1 MQAIRNNL
9 PRRKFDGP
17 VAPVRRWFVLIA
29 LALAALAAILSPIT
43 AHAQVNLFVSVNGD
57 TVFTASPGSVFEY
70 TPAGMQ
76 ITFASGIKIG
86 RPRGLA
92 FDSRGNLFVGLGPL
106 TPSDIS
112 HGKLLKFNRLGQQSV
127 LGNAANHDGFE
138 GVVTDSAGNVFAL
151 ASSETF
157 PFPGTIYKFTPDG
170 TRTVFGDTPGQSF
183 GLAFDSA
190 GNLYASDSGDVTIY
204 KFTPGGARTIFVGP
218 SAFTFTQGPIGL
230 AFDSAGNL
238 FVSTEGN
245 PGNDAILKFT
255 SDGLSETTF
264 ATGLTQPRG
273 LAFDGSGNLYVAET
287 HADGDILEFIPAGG
301 TGTVFA
307 SGIARPEFLTFG
319 PAR

>member
-1 MQAIRNNL
+1 MQTIRYKSL
-9 PRRKFDGP
+9 GTKFDTR
-17 VAPVRRWFVLIA
+17 VAPVRRGSVLIA

-43 AHAQVNLFVSVNGD
+43 AHAQVNLFVSVNGAS
-57 TVFTASPGSVFEY
+57 VFTASPGSVFEY

-76 ITFASGIKIG
+76 ITFVSGIKIG

-92 FDSRGNLFVGLGPL
+92 FDSSGNLFVGLEPL
-106 TPSDIS
+106 TPSDNP
-112 HGKLLKFNRLGQQSV
+112 HGKLLKFSPLSQQSV
-127 LGNAANHDGFE
+127 LGNAANHAGFE

-151 ASSETF
+151 ASSQTF
-157 PFPGTIYKFTPDG
+157 PFPGTIYKFTPNG
-170 TRTVFGDTPGQSF
+170 TRTVFGNTPGQSF

-190 GNLYASDSGDVTIY
+190 GNLYAADSNDAIIY
-204 KFTPGGARTIFVGP
+204 KFAPDGTRTIFAGP
-218 SAFTFTQGPIGL
+218 SAFTSTQGPTGL

-238 FVSTEGN
+238 FVTTEGN

-255 SDGLSETTF
+255 SDGLSESTF

-287 HADGDILEFIPAGG
+287 HADGDILEFTPAGG